1 MRTMKVDDLREDL
14 LRRSY
19 LFDDPDAYE
28 AGVRD
33 TLDALDDLAG
43 GEADEPE
50 VMVVPDSVSGA
61 RRRRAAML

>member
-1 MRTMKVDDLREDL
+1 MKVDDLREDL

-33 TLDALDDLAG
+33 ALDALGALTGDDAT
-43 GEADEPE
+43 DPE
-50 VMVVPDSVSGA
+50 VAVVPDSVSGA
-61 RRRRAAML
+61 HRRRAVML